1 MNLKS
6 MRIPGAIKSPRYAA
20 ACLMLMTVVAGPGGL
35 SRADDVTLVAQA
47 PNTPRPRRAGPQSG
61 RPPLPPR
68 GVLTHIPSTAGGD
81 QGIAVRI
88 VAPSEPRYPGGAPV
102 AIAVAGGHSAGNA
115 SSRMNV
121 ADHGFIEIS
130 FAFPGGGRAEAASGG
145 TYDYRGP
152 KSIEALRDVIL
163 FALGK
168 TADTKGQKLSEL
180 IKGIRALTSN
190 VGLHGGSHGGNACGA
205 AMGLWGHLFP
215 ELAWYVSME
224 SPYGDGAVDVILG
237 SRRNRLNPAYDPNT
251 GILNL
256 SHLAYDPDF
265 QVRPFGAGRGRG
277 PSTPSP
283 YGSLFFDMNGNGQ
296 VDGDE
301 DFMLQ
306 PLLFDLGAGPRSW
319 YAVQL
324 MREAHRR
331 NLFGNLRP
339 THIPTLEESIEFWRY
354 RDATGLIGDAVRNV
368 PKVAV
373 IVIANETD
381 HVQIAPDHPHI
392 TAQVNAFQRVGAKF
406 IRLNPDRSYTEWIV
420 GREAPAVPDNDAGLT
435 YHAPTI
441 AAALCP
447 DGAVP
452 KQLLSPA
459 AMCELADR
467 VQAGNFESNLGQILF
482 PNTPKAIRA
491 TPGAP
496 GARPPAV
503 PRNGL

>member
-1 MNLKS
+1 
-6 MRIPGAIKSPRYAA
+6 MRIPEAIKSSRYAA
-20 ACLMLMTVVAGPGGL
+20 ACLMLMTVVAGSGAL

-61 RPPLPPR
+61 RPPLPAR
-68 GVLTHIPSTAGGD
+68 GVLTHIPSSAGGD

-88 VAPSEPRYPGGAPV
+88 VAPREPRYPDGVPV

-121 ADHGFIEIS
+121 AGHGFIDIS

-168 TADTKGQKLSEL
+168 TTDTQGRKLAQLTKGM
-180 IKGIRALTSN
+180 RALPSN

-237 SRRNRLNPAYDPNT
+237 SRRDRLNPAYDPNT

-256 SHLAYDPDF
+256 SHLAYDPDL

-277 PSTPSP
+277 PSTPAP
-283 YGSLFFDMNGNGQ
+283 YGSLYFDMNSNGQ

-301 DFMLQ
+301 DFKLQ
-306 PLLFDLGAGPRSW
+306 PLLFDLGEGPRTW
-319 YAVQL
+319 YALQL
-324 MREAHRR
+324 TREAHRR
-331 NLFGNLRP
+331 NLFGAPRP
-339 THIPTLEESIEFWRY
+339 PHIPTLEESIEFWRY
-354 RDATGLIGDAVRNV
+354 RDATGLIGDAVRKL

-392 TAQVNAFQRVGAKF
+392 SAQVNAFQRAGAKF

-420 GREAPAVPDNDAGLT
+420 GREAPAVPDNDAGLA
-435 YHAPTI
+435 YHASTI

-452 KQLLSPA
+452 RQLLSPA

-467 VQAGNFESNLGQILF
+467 VQAGNFEANLGQILF
-482 PNTPKAIRA
+482 PNTPKATRP

-496 GARPPAV
+496 RIRPPAV
-503 PRNGL
+503 PASRL